1 MPTLKKALADFAIKL
16 SRKGFP
22 EQTIKKYIQ
31 NTEKAYIV
39 SNSNLED
46 WYKTTSKTIENYIY

>member
-16 SRKGFP
+16 SRKWFP

-31 NTEKAYIV
+31 NTEKTWLFDQV
-39 SNSNLED
+39 SFF
-46 WYKTTSKTIENYIY
+46 I